1 MLNFVKEFDMYSEK
15 NICNCADCP
24 ENKAMNCHYTNG
36 NYPCGQQHCWV
47 AVNRGEHICECDMC
61 AVMGIK

>member
-1 MLNFVKEFDMYSEK
+1 MEKEFDMYDEN

-24 ENKAMNCHYTNG
+24 ENKEINCHYTNG

-61 AVMGIK
+61 AIMGIE